1 MNTRITIILSL
12 TVAYFVVMTLIG
24 YAVRKH
30 ARTSEGFTSGGR
42 SFPAYLIGALLLS
55 EFIGS
60 SVSIGTAQKGFEV
73 GISAAW
79 NLVALALGFLLLAFV
94 LAKKYKATGL
104 NTLSAILAQNYG
116 EGVRYAASL
125 LTIFALSIVCVALYA
140 SGGAVLAA
148 VLNIDK
154 TLAIVLVGVVTVFY
168 VSLGG
173 MRSVVYTNFV
183 HALIKYLGI
192 LLALIFALRSAGG
205 IGALQAQLPSTMFA
219 WNAVGWGQ
227 VFAWMIGGIG
237 SIFATQYVIQALVS
251 SDDDRTAK
259 RACLY
264 VSALMIPFGI
274 ATALIGMCSALLYPG
289 IKSIDALPVL
299 LTHMPTLAASLVVI
313 GLAGSLFGGISAGI
327 LASATLAM
335 KDFYNPWFNPQGD
348 DRKSAIFIRVAIL
361 VLGLLPLILAMF
373 ADKLLMI
380 AYLGKALRAALAV
393 IILMCFYAPRFG
405 TPRGALA
412 GIILAVVSTIAW
424 FLAGNP
430 FGIDSAYFALV
441 SPLLTMTIAQFLKPG
456 RPQAAP
462 TLRQSSRGPV
472 GAPAGPPPHPRA

>member
-1 MNTRITIILSL
+1 MSTRTIIILCL

-24 YAVRKH
+24 YAVSRH
-30 ARTSEGFTSGGR
+30 AKSSEGFTNGGR

-60 SVSIGTAQKGFEV
+60 SVSLGTAQKGFEV

-79 NLVALALGFLLLAFV
+79 NLVALSLGFLLLAFIM
-94 LAKKYKATGL
+94 AKKYKETGL
-104 NTLSAILAQNYG
+104 NTISAILAQNYG
-116 EGVRYAASL
+116 EGVRYAASI

-148 VLNIDK
+148 VLDIDK
-154 TLAIVLVGVVTVFY
+154 NLAIVLVGIVTVFY

-192 LLALIFALRSAGG
+192 VAALVFALKSSGG
-205 IGALQAQLPSTMFA
+205 IGALQAQLPAQMFA
-219 WNAVGWGQ
+219 WDAVGWGQ
-227 VFAWMIGGIG
+227 IFAWMIGGIG

-251 SDDDRTAK
+251 SDNEKTAK

-264 VSALMIPFGI
+264 VSSLMIPFGI

-299 LTHMPTLAASLVVI
+299 ITHMPTLAASLVVI
-313 GLAGSLFGGISAGI
+313 GLAGALFGGISAGT

-335 KDFYNPWFNPQGD
+335 KDFYNPLFNKEGD
-348 DRKSAIFIRVAIL
+348 DRKSGIFIRVAIL
-361 VLGLLPLILAMF
+361 VLGFAPLILAMY

-380 AYLGKALRAALAV
+380 AFLGKALRAALAV
-393 IILMCFYAPRFG
+393 IVLMCFYAPRFG

-412 GIILAVVSTIAW
+412 GIILSVISTIAW

-430 FGIDSAYFALV
+430 YGIDSSYFALI
-441 SPLLTMTIAQFLKPG
+441 SPLLTMGISELFKPG
-456 RPQAAP
+456 QPK
-462 TLRQSSRGPV
+462 
-472 GAPAGPPPHPRA
+472 RAESPS